1 MLSIFLWH
9 RISGNGKIVQLF
21 FKTQNCKISHNI
33 FKIAKK
39 LSQCNIHFFFLFTE
53 DQDDLSWPGMAK
65 YQTSKKHDYNSEALE
80 VPIIRKA
87 DLENHNKDGGQW
99 IVVHGHVYD
108 LEDFRSA
115 SAPLSDCEDISK
127 IVEAVASQGMMIS
140 RKNFF

>member
-1 MLSIFLWH
+1 
-9 RISGNGKIVQLF
+9 
-21 FKTQNCKISHNI
+21 
-33 FKIAKK
+33 
-39 LSQCNIHFFFLFTE
+39 
-53 DQDDLSWPGMAK
+53 MAK

-80 VPIIRKA
+80 VPMIRKA

-127 IVEAVASQGMMIS
+127 IVEAVASQGSIELMIS
-140 RKNFF
+140 RKNCFLND

>member
-1 MLSIFLWH
+1 MLSKEPKYYLLVYVL
-9 RISGNGKIVQLF
+9 N
-21 FKTQNCKISHNI
+21 
-33 FKIAKK
+33 
-39 LSQCNIHFFFLFTE
+39 FFFLFTE

-127 IVEAVASQGMMIS
+127 IVEAVASQGIELMIS
-140 RKNFF
+140 RKNYFLNT

>member
-1 MLSIFLWH
+1 MLSKEPNCFL
-9 RISGNGKIVQLF
+9 IVYVL
-21 FKTQNCKISHNI
+21 N
-33 FKIAKK
+33 
-39 LSQCNIHFFFLFTE
+39 FFFLFTE

-127 IVEAVASQGMMIS
+127 IVEAVASQGNT
-140 RKNFF
+140 KL